1 MNTKNIFSFLYFIV
15 ITILNGSCQQY
26 YKVEWLELNP
36 ANFCTQQRKL
46 ISLFSTKINKY
57 EIDLN
62 RAYSAIVLS
71 LKFNATQVRKIKN
84 ECKFVINTEQFD
96 KNGGIYLNI
105 LKMKL
110 RQQKY
115 SEKCI
120 DSIQIKYNGNIKQQ
134 ICGTISNNKLT
145 SYEDLTG
152 KLKISLNIDSSVPFL
167 KDDDFIEFQ
176 FVATAFKHCSDKMD
190 KDFNCKPNNAKSCID
205 KRFVNDSI
213 VNCIEPYCND
223 EPLLGCTS
231 SSVYITDSFDENS
244 ANENIVQ
251 IFLSAVTSLILT
263 MLTCGTFIWLIYKIK
278 RCCSPP
284 SQQQTQTRRR
294 RRHNTEIV
302 STSEISPSAPPKDDL
317 PPSYSELF
325 PSVAAAAEQSSVRKQ
340 DDSAETP

>member
-1 MNTKNIFSFLYFIV
+1 VHILFLD
-15 ITILNGSCQQY
+15 
-26 YKVEWLELNP
+26 KPEWLEPNP
-36 ANFCTQQRKL
+36 VHFCTQQRKL

-57 EIDLN
+57 EIELN
-62 RAYSAIVLS
+62 KAHSAVLLS

-84 ECKFVINTEQFD
+84 ECKFVISTEHFD

-110 RQQKY
+110 RQQKF

-120 DSIQIKYNGNIKQQ
+120 DSLQIKYNGNIKQQ

-152 KLKISLNIDSSVPFL
+152 KLKISINIDSSVPFL
-167 KDDDFIEFQ
+167 KEDDFIEFQ

-205 KRFVNDSI
+205 KRFVNDSV
-213 VNCIEPYCND
+213 VNCIEPYCHD
-223 EPLLGCTS
+223 EPLLGCAS
-231 SSVYITDSFDENS
+231 SSVYVTDSFDENS

-251 IFLSAVTSLILT
+251 IFLSAITSLILT
-263 MLTCGTFIWLIYKIK
+263 MLTCGAFIWIIYKIK
-278 RCCSPP
+278 RCMSPP
-284 SQQQTQTRRR
+284 PQPQTQTRRR

-302 STSEISPSAPPKDDL
+302 STSEQISPSAPPKDDL

-325 PSVAAAAEQSSVRKQ
+325 PDPSGRKQEDDAAAA
-340 DDSAETP
+340 AATP